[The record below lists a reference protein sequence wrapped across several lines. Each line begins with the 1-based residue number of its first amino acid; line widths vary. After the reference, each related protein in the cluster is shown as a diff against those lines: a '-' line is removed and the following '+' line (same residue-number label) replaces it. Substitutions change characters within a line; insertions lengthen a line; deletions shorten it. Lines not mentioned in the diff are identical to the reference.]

1 MFCRLRSDSAVIV
14 FHLYSRNDMWFIPE
28 IPCYIHSAQSLYPS
42 GKVEG
47 DAARVITEE
56 PDYKSVITDAN
67 LRRRMGRLLK
77 MSMYCGLKS
86 LDGIESDDVAGII
99 TSTGMGFMKDTVVF
113 GNSIFDRD
121 EDMLNP
127 SPFMQSTFNTV
138 SGYLALMR
146 KIRAYNTTYVHGA
159 GGFAAALADA
169 SMLLTE
175 SASGLQNPENQS
187 KSVLVGAFDEV
198 TAEVDTLR
206 RMLLGDDCLPLGEGA
221 CSFLLSLSPSDIHLN
236 SFGLT
241 SCDNDLPEDVF
252 FCSSYVD
259 EMGAFPSMLP
269 VLLCR
274 LISEGSIKPGVF
286 AIVDDVNPGG
296 YTLLLEKQ

>member
-1 MFCRLRSDSAVIV
+1 
-14 FHLYSRNDMWFIPE
+14 MWLIPE
-28 IPCYIHSAQSLYPS
+28 KPCYIHSVQSLYPS

-47 DAARVITEE
+47 DTVRVITEE

-99 TSTGMGFMKDTVVF
+99 TSTGMGFMKDTVAF
-113 GNSIFDRD
+113 GNSIFDRG

-159 GGFAAALADA
+159 RGIAAALADA
-169 SMLLTE
+169 MILLSE
-175 SASGLQNPENQS
+175 SAAGLQDPESQS

-198 TAEVDTLR
+198 TTEVDTLR

-221 CSFLLSLSPSDIHLN
+221 CSFLLSLSPSDIILN
-236 SFGLT
+236 SFGPT
-241 SCDNDLPEDVF
+241 SCYNDLPKDVF
-252 FCSSYVD
+252 FCSSYVE

-274 LISEGSIKPGVF
+274 LISDGSLKPGGY
-286 AIVDDVNPGG
+286 AIVDDVNPDG
-296 YTLLLEKQ
+296 YTLLFEKQ

>member
-1 MFCRLRSDSAVIV
+1 
-14 FHLYSRNDMWFIPE
+14 
-28 IPCYIHSAQSLYPS
+28 
-42 GKVEG
+42 
-47 DAARVITEE
+47 
-56 PDYKSVITDAN
+56 
-67 LRRRMGRLLK
+67 MGRLLK

-86 LDGIESDDVAGII
+86 LDGIESEDVAGII

-169 SMLLTE
+169 SMLLAE
-175 SASGLQNPENQS
+175 SAGLQGSESQG
-187 KSVLVGAFDEV
+187 KSVLIGAFDEV
-198 TAEVDTLR
+198 TTEVDTLR
-206 RMLLGDDCLPLGEGA
+206 RMLLGGDCLPLGEGA
-221 CSFLLSLSPSDIHLN
+221 CSFLLSLSPSDIILN
-236 SFGLT
+236 SFGPT
-241 SCDNDLPEDVF
+241 SCDNDVPGDVF
-252 FCSSYVD
+252 LCSSYVD

-274 LISEGSIKPGVF
+274 LISEGSIKTGGF